1 MITLELSVECP
12 DEASARALMEAVGP
26 DNGGYVESELHGCEI
41 VFRMGSESAGTLRNT
56 ADDLMACLKT
66 ASEAAGIGRS
76 GERLWNPRLQK
87 SRKFRGNPQKQ
98 AQNETD
104 FIFACH
110 RRRILLLKRPD
121 RRDVKTP

>member
-76 GERLWNPRLQK
+76 GERSWNPRLQK
-87 SRKFRGNPQKQ
+87 SRNFV
-98 AQNETD
+98 E
-104 FIFACH
+104 I
-110 RRRILLLKRPD
+110 RRNRPRMKLILFSPVTVD
-121 RRDVKTP
+121 GSYC